1 MTVIVLSNNEN
12 APIIRI
18 GNDLAAI
25 VFGEP
30 YKLPVPR
37 VSDVLSVTID
47 QKGIA
52 SGIQQ
57 YREVKR
63 NKADNYDFSQPVLN
77 RLGYDLLRTQKVK
90 EAIEIFKLNVE
101 MFPQAS
107 DVYDSLAEAYM
118 VNGDT
123 ELAIK
128 NYEKSLELD
137 AKNTNAVDMLK
148 KLRGNK

>member
-1 MTVIVLSNNEN
+1 VTVIVLSNNEN

-90 EAIEIFKLNVE
+90 EAIETF
-101 MFPQAS
+101 
-107 DVYDSLAEAYM
+107 
-118 VNGDT
+118 
-123 ELAIK
+123 
-128 NYEKSLELD
+128 
-137 AKNTNAVDMLK
+137 
-148 KLRGNK
+148 